1 MSKKTKITLAN
12 PVDVHVGMRVKSQ
25 RILLDMSQSELADE
39 LGITFQQV
47 QKYENGKNRISAG
60 RLLQIARVFGVSPS
74 YFFESPLAKVTRRSD
89 RVNAGIFDEFCT
101 SKDGAA
107 LMRAFL
113 RIKDRTTRHY
123 IAKLVEVL
131 VD

>member
-47 QKYENGKNRISAG
+47 QKYENGRNRISAS

-74 YFFESPLAKVTRRSD
+74 YFFENPLAKVTRRSD

>member
-60 RLLQIARVFGVSPS
+60 RLLQIARMFGVSPL
-74 YFFESPLAKVTRRSD
+74 YFFESPLAKVT
-89 RVNAGIFDEFCT
+89 
-101 SKDGAA
+101 
-107 LMRAFL
+107 RAFL